1 MIKYKYFFGSD
12 KRSVPYLEVLIHSFD
27 NLKVVTVEPKQSG
40 RGRKLK
46 LNPVEQFAVDNNIP
60 CVYYSENQ
68 IFEDMEIGIVVSF
81 QKIFSE
87 KFLSRHKNLFNI
99 HLSILP
105 NLRGPSPVETA
116 LLNNY
121 SETGLTIFK
130 IDTNID
136 RGPIYFQ
143 EKIFLDDDDYYAS
156 DIYLK
161 AVDIFSI
168 KLFKIFEILENKYFK
183 PRFQKFGSDKQ
194 IQEMMR
200 NTDFQLQTYKFLKS
214 DFDITDCSSS
224 EAKLKIRA
232 FNVIGPAY
240 LKIGEEVLKIHSYIN
255 KNEYKIYLKD
265 DYIYP
270 DMVTPSGKKKMQF
283 SAYKRGLRW
292 LYQRA
297 YKQQIN

>member
-1 MIKYKYFFGSD
+1 MIKYNYFFGSD

-60 CVYYSENQ
+60 CIYYSENQ

-136 RGPIYFQ
+136 KGPIYFQ
-143 EKIFLDDDDYYAS
+143 EKIFLDDDYYAS

-194 IQEMMR
+194 IREIMR
-200 NTDFQLQTYKFLKS
+200 NTDFQLQTYKYLKS

-270 DMVTPSGKKKMQF
+270 DMVTPSGKKKMHF
-283 SAYKRGLRW
+283 SAYKRGLR
-292 LYQRA
+292 
-297 YKQQIN
+297 

>member
-240 LKIGEEVLKIHSYIN
+240 LKIGEEVLKIHSYTN

-270 DMVTPSGKKKMQF
+270 DIVTPSGKKKMQF
-283 SAYKRGLRW
+283 SAYKRGLR
-292 LYQRA
+292 
-297 YKQQIN
+297 

>member
-1 MIKYKYFFGSD
+1 MTKYKYFFGSD
-12 KRSVPYLEVLIHSFD
+12 ERSVPYLEVLIHNYD
-27 NLKVVTVEPKQSG
+27 NLKVVTVEPKPTG

-46 LNPVEQFAVDNNIP
+46 LNPVEQYAVDNNIP
-60 CVYYSENQ
+60 YIYYSENQ

-87 KFLSRHKNLFNI
+87 KFISKHKNLFNI
-99 HLSILP
+99 HLSMLP

-130 IDTNID
+130 IDTEVD
-136 RGPIYFQ
+136 KGPIYIQ
-143 EKIFLDDDDYYAS
+143 EKIFLDDDYYAS
-156 DIYLK
+156 DIYQK
-161 AVDIFSI
+161 AVDIFSY
-168 KLFKIFEILENKYFK
+168 KLFKIFEILENYRNIR
-183 PRFQKFGSDKQ
+183 PRFQKFGSDIRIQQ
-194 IQEMMR
+194 ITR
-200 NTDFQLQTYKFLKS
+200 NSDFQLQTYKFLKS

-240 LKIGEEVLKIHSYIN
+240 LKIGDEVLKIHSYIN
-255 KNEYKIYLKD
+255 KNEHKIYLKD

-270 DMVTPSGKKKMQF
+270 DMVTPSGKKKMHF
-283 SAYKRGLRW
+283 SAYKRGLR
-292 LYQRA
+292 
-297 YKQQIN
+297 

>member
-60 CVYYSENQ
+60 CIYYSENQ

-143 EKIFLDDDDYYAS
+143 EKIFLDDDYYAS

-183 PRFQKFGSDKQ
+183 PKFQKFGSDKQ

-270 DMVTPSGKKKMQF
+270 DMVTPSGKKKMHF
-283 SAYKRGLRW
+283 SAYKRGLR
-292 LYQRA
+292 
-297 YKQQIN
+297 

>member
-183 PRFQKFGSDKQ
+183 PRVQKFGSDKQ

-283 SAYKRGLRW
+283 SAYKRGLR
-292 LYQRA
+292 
-297 YKQQIN
+297 

>member
-27 NLKVVTVEPKQSG
+27 NLKVVTVEPRQSG

-283 SAYKRGLRW
+283 SAYKRGLR
-292 LYQRA
+292 
-297 YKQQIN
+297 

>member
-1 MIKYKYFFGSD
+1 MTKYKYFFGSD
-12 KRSVPYLEVLIHSFD
+12 KRSIPYLEVLIQNFD
-27 NLKVVTVEPKQSG
+27 NLKVVTVEPKQTG
-40 RGRKLK
+40 RGRQLK

-60 CVYYSENQ
+60 YVYYSENQ

-87 KFLSRHKNLFNI
+87 KFLSRNKNLFNI

-130 IDTNID
+130 IDTKID
-136 RGPIYFQ
+136 KGPIYFR
-143 EKIFLDDDDYYAS
+143 EKILLDKDYYAS
-156 DIYLK
+156 DIYQK
-161 AVDIFSI
+161 AVDIFSYN
-168 KLFKIFEILENKYFK
+168 LFKIIEILEYKYFK
-183 PRFQKFGSDKQ
+183 PRYQKFGSDRDIETITK
-194 IQEMMR
+194 
-200 NTDFQLQTYKFLKS
+200 NSDFQLQTYKFIKS
-214 DFDITDCSSS
+214 DFDITDSSSS

-255 KNEYKIYLKD
+255 KNEHKIYLKD

-270 DMVTPSGKKKMQF
+270 DMVTPSGKKMMHF
-283 SAYKRGLRW
+283 SAYKRGLR
-292 LYQRA
+292 
-297 YKQQIN
+297 

>member
-240 LKIGEEVLKIHSYIN
+240 LKIGDEVLKIHSYIN
-255 KNEYKIYLKD
+255 KNEHKIYLKD

-270 DMVTPSGKKKMQF
+270 DMVTPSGKKKMHF
-283 SAYKRGLRW
+283 SAYKRGLR
-292 LYQRA
+292 
-297 YKQQIN
+297 

>member
-130 IDTNID
+130 IVTNID
-136 RGPIYFQ
+136 SGPIYFQ
-143 EKIFLDDDDYYAS
+143 EKIFLDDDYYAS

-283 SAYKRGLRW
+283 SAYKRGLR
-292 LYQRA
+292 
-297 YKQQIN
+297 

>member
-60 CVYYSENQ
+60 CIYYSENQ

-143 EKIFLDDDDYYAS
+143 EKIFLDDDYYAS

-270 DMVTPSGKKKMQF
+270 DMVTPSGKKKMHF
-283 SAYKRGLRW
+283 SAYKRGLR
-292 LYQRA
+292 
-297 YKQQIN
+297 

>member
-1 MIKYKYFFGSD
+1 MTKFKYFFGSD
-12 KRSVPYLEVLIHSFD
+12 KRSVPYLEVLIHNYD
-27 NLKVVTVEPKQSG
+27 NLKVVTVEPKPTG

-46 LNPVEQFAVDNNIP
+46 LNPVEQYAVDNNIP
-60 CVYYSENQ
+60 YIYYSENQ

-130 IDTNID
+130 IDTEVD
-136 RGPIYFQ
+136 KGPIYFQ
-143 EKIFLDDDDYYAS
+143 EKILLDDDYYAS

-183 PRFQKFGSDKQ
+183 PRFQKFGGDKK
-194 IQEMMR
+194 IQEIMR
-200 NTDFQLQTYKFLKS
+200 NADIQLQTYKFLKS

-255 KNEYKIYLKD
+255 KNEHKIYLKD

-270 DMVTPSGKKKMQF
+270 DMVTPSGKKKMHF
-283 SAYKRGLRW
+283 SAYKRGLR
-292 LYQRA
+292 
-297 YKQQIN
+297 

>member
-87 KFLSRHKNLFNI
+87 KFLSKHKNLFNI
-99 HLSILP
+99 HLSMLP

-283 SAYKRGLRW
+283 SAYKRGLR
-292 LYQRA
+292 
-297 YKQQIN
+297 

>member
-40 RGRKLK
+40 RGMKLK

-283 SAYKRGLRW
+283 SAYKRGLR
-292 LYQRA
+292 
-297 YKQQIN
+297 

>member
-240 LKIGEEVLKIHSYIN
+240 LKIGEEVLKIHSYTN

-283 SAYKRGLRW
+283 SAYKRGLR
-292 LYQRA
+292 
-297 YKQQIN
+297 

>member
-60 CVYYSENQ
+60 CIYYSENQ

-136 RGPIYFQ
+136 KGPIYFQ
-143 EKIFLDDDDYYAS
+143 EKIFLDDDYYAS

-270 DMVTPSGKKKMQF
+270 DMVTPSGKKKMHF
-283 SAYKRGLRW
+283 SAYKRGLR
-292 LYQRA
+292 
-297 YKQQIN
+297 

>member
-27 NLKVVTVEPKQSG
+27 NLKAVTVEPKQSG

-214 DFDITDCSSS
+214 DFDITDCNSS

-270 DMVTPSGKKKMQF
+270 DMVTPSGKKKMHF
-283 SAYKRGLRW
+283 SAYKRGLR
-292 LYQRA
+292 
-297 YKQQIN
+297 

>member
-214 DFDITDCSSS
+214 DFDITDCNSS

-270 DMVTPSGKKKMQF
+270 DMVTPSGKKKMHF
-283 SAYKRGLRW
+283 SAYKRGLR
-292 LYQRA
+292 
-297 YKQQIN
+297 

>member
-1 MIKYKYFFGSD
+1 VIKYKYFFGSD

-60 CVYYSENQ
+60 CIYYSENQ

-136 RGPIYFQ
+136 KGPIYFQ
-143 EKIFLDDDDYYAS
+143 EKIFLDDDYYAS

-270 DMVTPSGKKKMQF
+270 DMVTPSGKKKMHF
-283 SAYKRGLRW
+283 SAYKRGLR
-292 LYQRA
+292 
-297 YKQQIN
+297 

>member
-116 LLNNY
+116 LINNY

-240 LKIGEEVLKIHSYIN
+240 LKIGEEVLKIHSYTN

-283 SAYKRGLRW
+283 SAYKRGLR
-292 LYQRA
+292 
-297 YKQQIN
+297 

>member
-1 MIKYKYFFGSD
+1 VIKYKYFFGSD

-283 SAYKRGLRW
+283 SAYKRGLR
-292 LYQRA
+292 
-297 YKQQIN
+297 

>member
-1 MIKYKYFFGSD
+1 MTKFKYFFGSD

-27 NLKVVTVEPKQSG
+27 NLKVVTVEPKQTG

-46 LNPVEQFAVDNNIP
+46 LNPVEQYAVDNDIP
-60 CVYYSENQ
+60 CIYYSENQ

-87 KFLSRHKNLFNI
+87 KFLSKHKNLFNI
-99 HLSILP
+99 HLSMLP

-130 IDTNID
+130 IDTKVD
-136 RGPIYFQ
+136 QGPIYFQ
-143 EKIFLDDDDYYAS
+143 EKILLDDDYYAS
-156 DIYLK
+156 DIYQK

-214 DFDITDCSSS
+214 DFDITDSGSS

-270 DMVTPSGKKKMQF
+270 DMVTPSGKKKMHF
-283 SAYKRGLRW
+283 SAYKRGLR
-292 LYQRA
+292 
-297 YKQQIN
+297 

>member
-168 KLFKIFEILENKYFK
+168 KLFKIFEILENKYFN
-183 PRFQKFGSDKQ
+183 PRFQKFGSDKV

-240 LKIGEEVLKIHSYIN
+240 LKIGEDVLKIHSYTN

-283 SAYKRGLRW
+283 SAYKRGLR
-292 LYQRA
+292 
-297 YKQQIN
+297 

>member
-12 KRSVPYLEVLIHSFD
+12 ERSVPYLEVLIHSFD

-60 CVYYSENQ
+60 CLYYSENQ

-283 SAYKRGLRW
+283 SAYKRGLR
-292 LYQRA
+292 
-297 YKQQIN
+297 

>member
-46 LNPVEQFAVDNNIP
+46 LNPVEQFAIDNNIP
-60 CVYYSENQ
+60 CIYYSENQ

-143 EKIFLDDDDYYAS
+143 EKIFLDDDYYAS

-183 PRFQKFGSDKQ
+183 PKFQKFGSDKQ

-270 DMVTPSGKKKMQF
+270 DMVTPSGKKKMHF
-283 SAYKRGLRW
+283 SAYKRGLR
-292 LYQRA
+292 
-297 YKQQIN
+297 

>member
-143 EKIFLDDDDYYAS
+143 EKIFLDDDYYAS

-283 SAYKRGLRW
+283 SAYKRGLR
-292 LYQRA
+292 
-297 YKQQIN
+297 

>member
-270 DMVTPSGKKKMQF
+270 DIVTPSGKKKMQF
-283 SAYKRGLRW
+283 SAYKRGLR
-292 LYQRA
+292 
-297 YKQQIN
+297 

>member
-60 CVYYSENQ
+60 CIYYSENQ

-143 EKIFLDDDDYYAS
+143 EKIFLDDDYYAS

-270 DMVTPSGKKKMQF
+270 DIVTPSGKKKMQF
-283 SAYKRGLRW
+283 SAYKRGLR
-292 LYQRA
+292 
-297 YKQQIN
+297 

>member
-27 NLKVVTVEPKQSG
+27 NLKVLTVEPKQSG

-283 SAYKRGLRW
+283 SAYKRGLR
-292 LYQRA
+292 
-297 YKQQIN
+297 

>member
-270 DMVTPSGKKKMQF
+270 DMVTPSGKKKMHF
-283 SAYKRGLRW
+283 SAYKRGLR
-292 LYQRA
+292 
-297 YKQQIN
+297 

>member
-12 KRSVPYLEVLIHSFD
+12 KRSVPYLEVLIHNFD
-27 NLKVVTVEPKQSG
+27 NLKVVTVEPKQTG

-60 CVYYSENQ
+60 CIYYSENE

-87 KFLSRHKNLFNI
+87 RFLSRHKNLFNI

-105 NLRGPSPVETA
+105 KLRGPSPVETA

-130 IDTNID
+130 IDTKVD

-143 EKIFLDDDDYYAS
+143 ENIFLDDDYYAS
-156 DIYLK
+156 DIYQK
-161 AVDIFSI
+161 AVDIFSY

-214 DFDITDCSSS
+214 DFDITDCNSS

-283 SAYKRGLRW
+283 SAYKRGLR
-292 LYQRA
+292 
-297 YKQQIN
+297 

>member
-12 KRSVPYLEVLIHSFD
+12 KRSVPYLELLIHSFD

-99 HLSILP
+99 HRSILP

-240 LKIGEEVLKIHSYIN
+240 LKIGEEVLKIHSYTN

-270 DMVTPSGKKKMQF
+270 DMVTPSGKKKMHF
-283 SAYKRGLRW
+283 SAYKRGLR
-292 LYQRA
+292 
-297 YKQQIN
+297 

>member
-12 KRSVPYLEVLIHSFD
+12 IRSVPYLEVLIHSFD

-60 CVYYSENQ
+60 CIYYSENQ

-143 EKIFLDDDDYYAS
+143 EKIFLDDDYYAS

-183 PRFQKFGSDKQ
+183 PKFQKFGSDKQ

-270 DMVTPSGKKKMQF
+270 DMVTPSGKKKMHF
-283 SAYKRGLRW
+283 SAYKRGLR
-292 LYQRA
+292 
-297 YKQQIN
+297 

>member
-27 NLKVVTVEPKQSG
+27 NLKVLTVEPKQSG

-60 CVYYSENQ
+60 CIYYSENQ
-68 IFEDMEIGIVVSF
+68 IFKDMEIGIVVSF

-283 SAYKRGLRW
+283 SAYKRGLR
-292 LYQRA
+292 
-297 YKQQIN
+297 

>member
-27 NLKVVTVEPKQSG
+27 NLKVVTVEPRQSG

-105 NLRGPSPVETA
+105 NLRGPSPIETA

-283 SAYKRGLRW
+283 SAYKRGLR
-292 LYQRA
+292 
-297 YKQQIN
+297 

>member
-1 MIKYKYFFGSD
+1 MTKYKYFFGSD
-12 KRSVPYLEVLIHSFD
+12 KRSVPYLEVLIRNFD
-27 NLKVVTVEPKQSG
+27 NIKVVTVEPKQTG
-40 RGRKLK
+40 RGRQLK
-46 LNPVEQFAVDNNIP
+46 LNPVEQFAIDNNIP
-60 CVYYSENQ
+60 SVYYSENQ
-68 IFEDMEIGIVVSF
+68 IFEDMQIGIVVSF

-130 IDTNID
+130 IDTKVD
-136 RGPIYFQ
+136 KGPIYFR
-143 EKIFLDDDDYYAS
+143 EKILLDDDYYAS
-156 DIYLK
+156 DIYQK
-161 AVDIFSI
+161 AVDIFSR
-168 KLFKIFEILENKYFK
+168 KLFKIFKILDYKYFK
-183 PRFQKFGSDKQ
+183 PRVQKFGSDRDIKTL
-194 IQEMMR
+194 
-200 NTDFQLQTYKFLKS
+200 NKDSDFQLQTYKFLKS
-214 DFDITDCSSS
+214 DFDITHSSSS

-255 KNEYKIYLKD
+255 KNEHKIYLKD

-270 DMVTPSGKKKMQF
+270 DMVTPSGKKMMHF
-283 SAYKRGLRW
+283 SAYKRGLR
-292 LYQRA
+292 
-297 YKQQIN
+297 

>member
-214 DFDITDCSSS
+214 DFDITDCNSS

-283 SAYKRGLRW
+283 SAYKRGLR
-292 LYQRA
+292 
-297 YKQQIN
+297 

>member
-1 MIKYKYFFGSD
+1 M
-12 KRSVPYLEVLIHSFD
+12 V
-27 NLKVVTVEPKQSG
+27 
-40 RGRKLK
+40 
-46 LNPVEQFAVDNNIP
+46 
-60 CVYYSENQ
+60 
-68 IFEDMEIGIVVSF
+68 F
-81 QKIFSE
+81 QVK
-87 KFLSRHKNLFNI
+87 H
-99 HLSILP
+99 
-105 NLRGPSPVETA
+105 
-116 LLNNY
+116 
-121 SETGLTIFK
+121 GL
-130 IDTNID
+130 
-136 RGPIYFQ
+136 YFQ
-143 EKIFLDDDDYYAS
+143 EKIFLDDDDCYAS

-283 SAYKRGLRW
+283 SAYKRGLR
-292 LYQRA
+292 
-297 YKQQIN
+297 

>member
-68 IFEDMEIGIVVSF
+68 IFEDMEIGIVASF

-270 DMVTPSGKKKMQF
+270 DMVTPSGKKKMHF
-283 SAYKRGLRW
+283 SAYKRGLR
-292 LYQRA
+292 
-297 YKQQIN
+297 